1 MVRTSVVLTCLF
13 LLFSLIFCGIHSSY
27 WIQSCWERQLWCPA
41 FSWQSV
47 VWGAE
52 AGKTILSSLTLYLER
67 ERVWILK
74 SLEASCGAMN
84 RLILQ
89 PISKL
94 RWLHSGSVPY
104 WGFEGL
110 KQKKEMGRCSEKGGR
125 ERLRSWCWAKDGG
138 VDVCAGMWRS

>member
-1 MVRTSVVLTCLF
+1 M
-13 LLFSLIFCGIHSSY
+13 
-27 WIQSCWERQLWCPA
+27 
-41 FSWQSV
+41 
-47 VWGAE
+47 WGAE

-74 SLEASCGAMN
+74 SLEASCGVMN

-94 RWLHSGSVPY
+94 RWLHGGSVPY

-110 KQKKEMGRCSEKGGR
+110 KQKGNGKMFRKGRKRKTKKLMLG
-125 ERLRSWCWAKDGG
+125 
-138 VDVCAGMWRS
+138 